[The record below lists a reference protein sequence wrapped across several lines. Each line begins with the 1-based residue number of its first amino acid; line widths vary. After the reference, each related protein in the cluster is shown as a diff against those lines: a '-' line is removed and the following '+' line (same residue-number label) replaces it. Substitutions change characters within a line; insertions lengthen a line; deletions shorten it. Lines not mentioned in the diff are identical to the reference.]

1 MRPALVSLALAAFAV
16 GATSSVAAQ
25 DRPPAPDAPAQ
36 GRPAA
41 GGAVSLPPQTQP
53 DRAVSRQIRSEVAI
67 LRATRLAGRIPS
79 ADEFTV
85 GGRRVAPGQTV
96 RGPIAVARGP
106 VDIYGRVDGDGV
118 ALHGDVTVHGGGLVR
133 GDDVAIG
140 GSVHAR
146 GGVVEGDIRSVRGL
160 FPFGGRPDG
169 RDASAPVTTWQSV
182 KVVLGWL
189 AILLMIGIGV
199 LVFAEATLDP
209 VVESLQQ
216 RFGRAFWYGV
226 IAQLAAI
233 PALLVIV
240 LALALTVVG
249 VLLIPFAI
257 VAYAVALAGV
267 LTLGFLAVAQ
277 FTGAAITNRRGR
289 GARGAPK
296 RGASLRALVVGL
308 VIYLGLWLAAAA
320 FSWSPLLGSVL
331 RSAAVAVTWVAVPL
345 GLGALVSSRVALR
358 RVQPGGVGHGGA
370 ADPMVWHTPTPVT
383 GEAAARRPV
392 SAARSDL
399 N

>member
-1 MRPALVSLALAAFAV
+1 MRQALVSLTLAAFAV
-16 GATSSVAAQ
+16 GATSRVAAQ
-25 DRPPAPDAPAQ
+25 DRPPVPEPPPE
-36 GRPAA
+36 GRPTA
-41 GGAVSLPPQTQP
+41 GGAVSLPPQAQP

-67 LRATRLAGRIPS
+67 LRATRLAGRIPP
-79 ADEFTV
+79 ADDFTV

-96 RGPIAVARGP
+96 RGTIAVARGP
-106 VDIYGRVDGDGV
+106 VDIYGRVEGDVV
-118 ALHGDVTVHGGGLVR
+118 ALHGDVTVHEGGFVR
-133 GDDVAIG
+133 GDAVAIG
-140 GSVHAR
+140 GNVHAR

-160 FPFGGRPDG
+160 FPFGGRPDS
-169 RDASAPVTTWQSV
+169 RDAPARVTTWQSV

-199 LVFAEATLDP
+199 LVFAEATLEP

-216 RFGRAFWYGV
+216 RFGRAFWYGLL
-226 IAQLAAI
+226 AQLAAI

-277 FTGAAITNRRGR
+277 FTGAAITSRRGR
-289 GARGAPK
+289 GAGGTPK

-320 FSWSPLLGSVL
+320 FSWSPLFGSVL
-331 RSAAVAVTWVAVPL
+331 RAAAVAVTWVAVTL

-358 RVQPGGVGHGGA
+358 RVQPGGAAHGGA
-370 ADPMVWHTPTPVT
+370 ADPMVWQTPTPVT
-383 GEAAARRPV
+383 GVAAARRPV